1 MLSAT
6 LPRLPRKQYSILVRG
21 TWCSTS
27 LFLFLRSSS
36 VTCPSQQWS
45 HQLCRGIWVSKC
57 SSNSFL
63 DTVSG
68 IGFDLTALLLPELSV
83 GGSPMS
89 WTSTCSCSRSP
100 SPILSPSSLGP
111 HPLSYPLPL
120 QQQAGVLA
128 GTALWLRLLGR
139 RDHPYRLLNKPRG
152 HPLIVLGC
160 LWTLEAKTL
169 PCPSQG
175 FNSKSS
181 LQ

>member
-1 MLSAT
+1 M
-6 LPRLPRKQYSILVRG
+6 SI
-21 TWCSTS
+21 
-27 LFLFLRSSS
+27 
-36 VTCPSQQWS
+36 
-45 HQLCRGIWVSKC
+45 C

-63 DTVSG
+63 DTVPG
-68 IGFDLTALLLPELSV
+68 IGLDLTALLLSELSV

-89 WTSTCSCSRSP
+89 WTSSCSCSRSP

-120 QQQAGVLA
+120 QQPRNLLVLLSWQ
-128 GTALWLRLLGR
+128 LWLRLLGR

-152 HPLIVLGC
+152 HPLMVLGC

-169 PCPSQG
+169 PVSFTRFFLGTC
-175 FNSKSS
+175 SKSS

>member
-1 MLSAT
+1 M
-6 LPRLPRKQYSILVRG
+6 
-21 TWCSTS
+21 
-27 LFLFLRSSS
+27 
-36 VTCPSQQWS
+36 
-45 HQLCRGIWVSKC
+45 SKC

-120 QQQAGVLA
+120 QQQAEVLA
-128 GTALWLRLLGR
+128 GTAFLAALAPATGQAGPSVPAPQQTAGPPADGSRLS
-139 RDHPYRLLNKPRG
+139 
-152 HPLIVLGC
+152 
-160 LWTLEAKTL
+160 AKTL